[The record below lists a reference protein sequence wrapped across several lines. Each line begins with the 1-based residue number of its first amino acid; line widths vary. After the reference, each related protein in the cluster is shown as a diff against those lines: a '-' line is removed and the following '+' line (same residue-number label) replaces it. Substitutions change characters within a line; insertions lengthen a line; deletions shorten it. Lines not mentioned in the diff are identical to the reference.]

1 MDPLSPASL
10 HEDFMLHPIALGMP
24 MGAEWL
30 VIAVIGLMLFGKRL
44 PEVGRSVGKA
54 IVEFKNG
61 LKG

>member
-1 MDPLSPASL
+1 
-10 HEDFMLHPIALGMP
+10 MLHPIALGMP